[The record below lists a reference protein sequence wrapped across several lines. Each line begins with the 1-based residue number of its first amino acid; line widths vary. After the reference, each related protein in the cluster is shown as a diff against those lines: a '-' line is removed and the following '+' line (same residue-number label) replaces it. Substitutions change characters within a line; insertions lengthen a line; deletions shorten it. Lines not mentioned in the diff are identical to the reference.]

1 LVSGQGQDV
10 WVYADGVCDL
20 FHHGHVEFFR
30 QARLLGTHLVVGVL
44 SDVDTMEY
52 KPKPIMSYAERVAV
66 VRGCRHV
73 DRVLDDPPP
82 LRPTRNFL
90 DTIGAAFLVHGDD
103 MPPEELRKWYGDLI
117 EGGRL
122 RTVRYTSSI
131 SSRQIVERIAER
143 LRDGS
148 R

>member
-1 LVSGQGQDV
+1 MSGAAKDM

-30 QARLLGTHLVVGVL
+30 QARMLGTHLVVGVL
-44 SDVDTMEY
+44 SDADTMEY
-52 KPKPIMSYAERVAV
+52 KPKPIMSHAERVAV
-66 VRGCRHV
+66 VRGCKHV

-82 LRPTRNFL
+82 LRPTRDFL
-90 DTIGAAFLVHGDD
+90 DQIGAAFLVHGDD
-103 MPPEELRKWYGDLI
+103 MAESELRKWYGDLM
-117 EGGRL
+117 EGSRL

-131 SSRQIVERIAER
+131 SSRQIVERVAQR
-143 LRDGS
+143 LREDE